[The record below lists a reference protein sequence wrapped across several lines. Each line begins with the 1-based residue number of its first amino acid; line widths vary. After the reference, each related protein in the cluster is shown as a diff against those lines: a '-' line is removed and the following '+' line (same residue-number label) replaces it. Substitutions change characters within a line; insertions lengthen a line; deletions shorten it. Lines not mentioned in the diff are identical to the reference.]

1 MKTNLHLPSSIRCG
15 LVLLALLMHCAAH
28 AQLANPQIVSVTTE
42 QTNIVVTVQ
51 VPPGARRVTLE
62 SRERIGSGAWEPRV
76 VDRLDGSG
84 GLVTFRLERSRA
96 LELLRVRADAN
107 EGAPAGFFTG
117 IDSFEGEPSS
127 GSGVR
132 EFYTDVTSIPTTTTP
147 GGNQSSTRDVVES
160 DIWRT
165 RGETLYFFNQL
176 RGLQVIDLAN
186 PDAPRVRSTLELP
199 GVGEDMY
206 LLGDDHVVLLGR
218 ENCNSDTSQ
227 VIVVSDATAQPVI
240 VAKLAVNG
248 YILESRLVG
257 TALYVAS
264 QTYRPVTGTA
274 NNTWEWG
281 TLVSSFD
288 LADPAQPT
296 ARDTLWYS
304 GYGNVVMAT
313 DRLLFVVTQD
323 PANWWQSI
331 VRSIDITNPDGSM
344 RAHESIRT
352 AGRLP
357 DKFKLRWDDGVLT
370 TISEDWRST
379 TNRRLTTKLE
389 TFRLPDPR
397 SLSPLGVV
405 KLGELELGEGEQLH
419 ATRFDGNRA
428 YIVTFFRIDPLWV
441 VDLSNPARPRIAGSV
456 DVPGWS
462 TYIQPLGDRLV
473 TIGVETNR
481 VAVSLFDVAN
491 PAAPALLSRVALGE
505 NYSWSEANYDEKA
518 FAVLPEAGLILVPY
532 TGNTDNGYSSRV
544 QLVDLNASSLVKRG
558 VIEHQFQPRRATLYS
573 DRILSISGWELL
585 SVDATDRD
593 HPQVRSNTTLAW
605 QVDRVFLSGEH
616 LVELASSTGWG
627 FNATQPVLRVA
638 RAGSPNEILAEH
650 ALANLPI
657 LGATKRG
664 SRLYLA
670 QAPQSWGYY
679 PMIALAEA
687 GGGTGEPAG
696 PKMLLTVIDLDAL
709 PAIRIL
715 GQTEA
720 APNNVTFGS
729 ELQAVWPRED
739 VLVWVG
745 GGFSYG
751 WGCINCA
758 VPMMADSLVARPWPF
773 WGGSSGGQL
782 IAFDVRDAAAPKFAS
797 AVNLSSN
804 TWWNFSKA
812 FAQDG
817 KVYLSHQASRF
828 IPVKTDAGEAT
839 PTASANQ
846 LGAIAPIDPIVIY
859 PPTGKWI
866 TRWYLDVVDY
876 ADATEPLVR
885 RPSNIPGS
893 LVGLSHDA
901 EVLYTRGVHWT
912 KEGTSDWTEYLDA
925 VTYDGVK
932 ARLIDSLP
940 LSNSWT
946 RALLVSGTNVF
957 LSRFGP
963 ESDATGA
970 ASAASLDTWFL
981 ADTGKFTRSGTVRM
995 SAQASV
1001 LVEFNGLLAVQQT
1014 DNGVTLFDATN
1025 GSTLRKVG
1033 EAKTGGC
1040 VWYDLTKADGALARG
1055 VWLPLG
1061 AYGVANVPAA
1071 P

>member
-1 MKTNLHLPSSIRCG
+1 MKTNLHLPSPIRCG
-15 LVLLALLMHCAAH
+15 LVLLALLMHCVAS

-84 GLVTFRLERSRA
+84 GRVTFRLERSRL

-132 EFYTDVTSIPTTTTP
+132 EFYTDVTSIPTTTP
-147 GGNQSSTRDVVES
+147 GGNQSSTREVVES

-176 RGLQVIDLAN
+176 RGLQIIDLAN
-186 PDAPRVRSTLELP
+186 PDAPRVRSTLESP

-206 LLGDDHVVLLGR
+206 LLGDQHVVLLAR

-227 VIVVSDATAQPVI
+227 VIVVSDATARPVV

-304 GYGNVVMAT
+304 GYGNVVTAT

-389 TFRLPDPR
+389 NFRLPDPR

-441 VDLSNPARPRIAGSV
+441 VDLSNPSRPRIAGSV

-462 TYIQPLGDRLV
+462 TYIQLLGDRLV

-518 FAVLPEAGLILVPY
+518 FTVLPEAGLILVPY

-638 RAGSPNEILAEH
+638 RAGSPNEILDEH

-670 QAPQSWGYY
+670 QGPQSWGYY
-679 PMIALAEA
+679 PMIALAAA

-696 PKMLLTVIDLDAL
+696 PKMSLTVIDLDAL

-720 APNNVTFGS
+720 APDNVTFGS
-729 ELQAVWPRED
+729 ELQAVWPREG

-758 VPMMADSLVARPWPF
+758 VPMMADALIARPWPF

-782 IAFDVRDAAAPKFAS
+782 IAFDVHDAAAPKFAS
-797 AVNLSSN
+797 AINLSSN
-804 TWWNFSKA
+804 TWWNFSTA
-812 FAQDG
+812 FALDG

-828 IPVKTDAGEAT
+828 IPVKTYAGEAT
-839 PTASANQ
+839 PTAPANQ
-846 LGAIAPIDPIVIY
+846 LAAVAPIDPIVIY

-876 ADATEPLVR
+876 ADAAEPLVR

-925 VTYDGVK
+925 AAYDGVK

-1001 LVEFNGLLAVQQT
+1001 LAEFNGLLAVQQT

>member
-1 MKTNLHLPSSIRCG
+1 MKTNLHLPSSIRRG

-42 QTNIVVTVQ
+42 QTNVVVVTVQ
-51 VPPGARRVTLE
+51 VPLGARRVTLE

-76 VDRLDGSG
+76 VDRLDGTG
-84 GLVTFRLERSRA
+84 GLVTFRLERSRL

-132 EFYTDVTSIPTTTTP
+132 EFYTDVTSIPTTTP
-147 GGNQSSTRDVVES
+147 GGNQSSTREVVES

-186 PDAPRVRSTLELP
+186 PDAPRVRGTLELP

-206 LLGDDHVVLLGR
+206 LLGDQHVVLLAR
-218 ENCNSDTSQ
+218 ANCNSDTSQ
-227 VIVVSDATAQPVI
+227 VIVVSDATAQPVV

-304 GYGNVVMAT
+304 GYGNVVTAT

-441 VDLSNPARPRIAGSV
+441 VDLSNPSRPRIAGSV

-544 QLVDLNASSLVKRG
+544 QLVDLNASSLAKRG

-573 DRILSISGWELL
+573 DRILSVSGWELL

-605 QVDRVFLSGEH
+605 QVDRVFLSGDH

-687 GGGTGEPAG
+687 GGGTGEPTG

-709 PAIRIL
+709 PAIRVL

-773 WGGSSGGQL
+773 WGGSSSGQL

-828 IPVKTDAGEAT
+828 IPIKPDAGEAT
-839 PTASANQ
+839 PTAPANQ

-876 ADATEPLVR
+876 ADAAEPLVR

-893 LVGLSHDA
+893 LVGLSHNA

-912 KEGTSDWTEYLDA
+912 REGTSDWTEYLDA

-946 RALLVSGTNVF
+946 RALLVSGTNLF

-1001 LVEFNGLLAVQQT
+1001 LAEFNGLLAVQQT

-1061 AYGVANVPAA
+1061 AYGVTRVPAT